1 MNSVSLGDLA
11 QAQFLRRS
19 SAASEQRL
27 VRLTEELSTG
37 RRADLAAA
45 SGGDYKLLS
54 GIERS
59 LGILASYKTTTD
71 EAALMGTG
79 LQTALTT
86 VQALSEDAGN
96 AFVSA
101 GTLGTGA
108 VVDSAAAPARQQ
120 LDAAVSALNANIGD
134 RYLFSGAASDQ
145 KPLAGAGAILAAL
158 GTATAGLTSAS
169 DILAAV
175 RGWFDAPAGGGGFRD
190 LAYGGSDAAGGPFP
204 IGEGEGASFQ
214 VTAASPEIRRAI
226 EGLALG
232 ALVAEGALTGDTT
245 GRAQIL
251 RHAGETLLSSGTTL
265 SELRGQVGSVE
276 AVIEQAATRNQAEAT
291 ALDIARSR
299 IVAADPYETASSLE
313 ETRGQLELI
322 YTMTAR
328 LSNLSLLEYLR

>member
-27 VRLTEELSTG
+27 VRLTEELSSG

-59 LGILASYKTTTD
+59 LGILASYKTATD
-71 EAALMGTG
+71 EAALIGTG
-79 LQTALTT
+79 VQTALAT
-86 VQALSEDAGN
+86 VQGLSEDAGN

-108 VVDSAAAPARQQ
+108 VVDSAATTARQQ

-134 RYLFSGAASDQ
+134 RYLFSGAATDQ
-145 KPLAGAGAILAAL
+145 RPLAGSDAILSAL
-158 GTATAGLTSAS
+158 RTATAGLTSAS
-169 DILAAV
+169 STLTAV
-175 RGWFDAPAGGGGFRD
+175 RDWFDAPAGGGGFRD
-190 LAYGGSDAAGGPFP
+190 LAYGGTDAAGGPIP
-204 IGEGEGASFQ
+204 IGEGEGASFA

-232 ALVAEGALTGDTT
+232 ALVAEGALAGDIP
-245 GRAQIL
+245 GRAQVL
-251 RHAGETLLSSGTTL
+251 RHAGETLLSTGTTL

-276 AVIEQAATRNQAEAT
+276 AAIESAATRNQAEAT
-291 ALDIARSR
+291 ALDIARNR
-299 IVAADPYETASSLE
+299 IVAADPYETASALE
-313 ETRGQLELI
+313 EARGQLELI
-322 YTMTAR
+322 YTLTAR
-328 LSNLSLLEYLR
+328 LANMSLLEYLR